1 MKKTLM
7 TAALAALLSAGAQAA
22 SWPSDKPIRIVH
34 GFSSAAATQM
44 LAQEIA
50 ERLHAETGAT
60 VYVEPRP
67 GAGGNIGAD
76 IVAKAAPDGYTL
88 YVATSATQAI
98 NPLIYRKLP
107 FDTQKDFAPITILG
121 DVPNV
126 LIVNKDMPVK
136 TVADFV
142 ALAKAKPGQL
152 HYGSSGNG
160 TSMHLAAEQFKM
172 VAGADLQHIPYRSS
186 GTAVTDLM
194 GGQIQAM
201 FHQVPAVIGMI
212 QGKSLK
218 ALAVTT
224 RDRVA
229 ALPDVPT
236 VAETYPGFES
246 MTWYGLFAPAGTPA
260 PVIDR
265 VNRVV
270 TEALKGDLGKKLLE
284 TGITPRPS
292 TPEQTAEAVARDS
305 AHWRVI
311 VDRVGVRLD

>member
-1 MKKTLM
+1 M
-7 TAALAALLSAGAQAA
+7 
-22 SWPSDKPIRIVH
+22 
-34 GFSSAAATQM
+34 
-44 LAQEIA
+44 
-50 ERLHAETGAT
+50 
-60 VYVEPRP
+60 
-67 GAGGNIGAD
+67 
-76 IVAKAAPDGYTL
+76 
-88 YVATSATQAI
+88 
-98 NPLIYRKLP
+98 
-107 FDTQKDFAPITILG
+107 
-121 DVPNV
+121 PNV

-229 ALPDVPT
+229 ALPDV
-236 VAETYPGFES
+236 
-246 MTWYGLFAPAGTPA
+246 
-260 PVIDR
+260 R
-265 VNRVV
+265 R
-270 TEALKGDLGKKLLE
+270 
-284 TGITPRPS
+284 
-292 TPEQTAEAVARDS
+292 
-305 AHWRVI
+305 WRKRI
-311 VDRVGVRLD
+311 RASSP